1 MAISHLLEDFSTG
14 ASSGDVMSLMSEV
27 ALEDQ
32 RLASFENG
40 YSAGW
45 EDAFAAQEKDQT
57 RITGNLADSLGDL
70 SFTYH
75 EALGE
80 LTGSVRPVFQS
91 LVDLVLPDI
100 MARTFG
106 EHIVEQLCDM
116 VRDQAS
122 GPASLIVPVGTGAS
136 LSPILAQDMPMPVKI
151 TENADMDQGS
161 AFLRLGTSERAI
173 DTNALLQSIRD
184 SIDAF
189 TSQTIEELKN
199 G

>member
-1 MAISHLLEDFSTG
+1 MTITHLLEDFSTG
-14 ASSGDVMSLMSEV
+14 VASGDVMKLMSDV

-32 RLASFENG
+32 RLASFEQG

-45 EDAFAAQEKDQT
+45 EDAFSAQEKDQT

-75 EALGE
+75 EAMSE
-80 LTGSVRPVFQS
+80 LMESVEPVFRS

-106 EHIVEQLCDM
+106 QHIVELLCEM
-116 VRDQAS
+116 ARDQAS
-122 GPASLIVPVGTGAS
+122 GPASLVVPAGAGAG
-136 LSPILAQDMPMPVKI
+136 LSTILTQELTMPVKI
-151 TENADMDQGS
+151 TEDTEMDPGR
-161 AFLRLGTSERAI
+161 AYLRVGASEREI
-173 DTNALLQSIRD
+173 DSASLLKSIGD
-184 SIDAF
+184 AVDAF
-189 TSQTIEELKN
+189 TYQTNKELKN

>member
-1 MAISHLLEDFSTG
+1 MAISHLLEDFSVG
-14 ASSGDVMSLMSEV
+14 ASSDNVLSLMSEV

-32 RLASFENG
+32 RLASFEKG

-45 EDAFAAQEKDQT
+45 EDAFAAQEQDQA
-57 RITGNLADSLGDL
+57 RIIGKLAENLGDL
-70 SFTYH
+70 SFTYQ
-75 EALGE
+75 EALSE
-80 LTGSVRPVFQS
+80 LTGSVQPVFQS

-106 EHIVEQLCDM
+106 QHIVEQLCEM
-116 VRDQAS
+116 VQERAS
-122 GPASLIVPVGTGAS
+122 GPASLIVPVGVGPS

-151 TENADMDQGS
+151 TEDAKMDRGC
-161 AFLRLGTSERAI
+161 AFLRLGTSERVI
-173 DTNALLQSIRD
+173 DTTALLHSIRD

-199 G
+199 A